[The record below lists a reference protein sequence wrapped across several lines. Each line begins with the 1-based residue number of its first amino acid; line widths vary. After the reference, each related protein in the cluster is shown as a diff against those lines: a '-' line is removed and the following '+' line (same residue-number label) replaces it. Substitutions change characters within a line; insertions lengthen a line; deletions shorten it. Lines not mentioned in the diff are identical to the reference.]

1 MVCSVHAFVDPA
13 GKLRELPNYVG
24 RSFITVAPICTLTRV
39 DADWSYCVTI
49 DMGTVLAFVGWS
61 GLDRTE
67 PLAGFISDDLP
78 GVLIYMPP
86 SLLKAACAELID
98 AELIGEKSSEQP
110 VKVRIADECES
121 GEGE

>member
-24 RSFITVAPICTLTRV
+24 RSWQTKVPVITLCRKGNCWLYGEYV
-39 DADWSYCVTI
+39 
-49 DMGTVLAFVGWS
+49 DMGVTLNFAGWS
-61 GLDRTE
+61 GLDRSE
-67 PLAGFISDDLP
+67 PLASFTSKELP
-78 GVLIYMPP
+78 GLIVFLPP
-86 SLLKAACAELID
+86 SKLEQWCRELLVE
-98 AELIGEKSSEQP
+98 ETGEP